1 MSSSFIPMD
10 TPNQPCAAP
19 AESTLP
25 RVCSPTGSSRSAVAD
40 ASSVSGSVTDSSSG
54 SAPVDDAAS
63 GPAAAAPDAVERSD
77 AGATTANL
85 RAGLAERLRSA
96 YEQGADLGDLAVAS
110 HQSVSEVRELL
121 ALAGAAADGQ
131 TAAAEPRDVSVPAQ
145 RDGARALQGAADGW
159 TPRSGRPRPRV
170 RRQLPP
176 RRANRPGAPS
186 APATGDGHGWAPAE
200 PQAPAVPAEPVAPL
214 GGGAEAP
221 AVLSEAPLGVLIGSP
236 RQSVPLG
243 GARAEDSRRRVGA
256 KLIKVG
262 RGTALAVLPAWRPS
276 IAISVPTELL
286 LDTTG
291 LSRAELAEAEL
302 TVVVNTEALHDR
314 ELQPRD
320 WQVAA
325 ERPGARRRS

>member
-1 MSSSFIPMD
+1 M
-10 TPNQPCAAP
+10 
-19 AESTLP
+19 
-25 RVCSPTGSSRSAVAD
+25 
-40 ASSVSGSVTDSSSG
+40 
-54 SAPVDDAAS
+54 
-63 GPAAAAPDAVERSD
+63 
-77 AGATTANL
+77 
-85 RAGLAERLRSA
+85 
-96 YEQGADLGDLAVAS
+96 AS

-121 ALAGAAADGQ
+121 ALAGAAADCQ
-131 TAAAEPRDVSVPAQ
+131 AAAEPRDGSVPAQ
-145 RDGARALQGAADGW
+145 RDGARALQGTADGW

-176 RRANRPGAPS
+176 RRASRPGAPS
-186 APATGDGHGWAPAE
+186 ASAAGDGHGWALAE
-200 PQAPAVPAEPVAPL
+200 PQAPAEPVAPL
-214 GGGAEAP
+214 SSGPEEP
-221 AVLSEAPLGVLIGSP
+221 AVLSETPLGVLIGSP

-262 RGTALAVLPAWRPS
+262 RGTTLAVLPAWRPS

-286 LDTTG
+286 LETTG

-302 TVVVNTEALHDR
+302 SVVVNTEALHDR
-314 ELQPRD
+314 ELRPRD